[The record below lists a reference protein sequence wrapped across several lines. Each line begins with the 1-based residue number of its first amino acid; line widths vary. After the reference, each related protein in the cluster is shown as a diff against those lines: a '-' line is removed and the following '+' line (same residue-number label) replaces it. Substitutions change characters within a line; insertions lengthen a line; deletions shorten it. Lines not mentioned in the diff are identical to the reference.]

1 MVFNANYYDPA
12 EPQILSDHHVTEN
25 LEALSLDNN
34 INYHKSEPPAIS
46 PQKYSRSK
54 SNLDQVSS
62 ICRLSVQVFQVFF
75 FWQVY
80 LSRLTKQQ
88 DRENIL
94 PNNTKTKPAPKFNNN
109 LQRQSSVKE
118 SNDRIRTKSQSDGMK
133 HSASDVNVN
142 RGLTTSRVASR
153 KNSFSKPVRNASV
166 PNVTAIKNNIR
177 NSNPPKTLHI
187 VNPHPE
193 YYAKKLSPEDRTPE
207 EEEFVPAC
215 IDRTV
220 GVDFDDF
227 LPVIISGNTKK
238 KRAEAI

>member
-1 MVFNANYYDPA
+1 MF
-12 EPQILSDHHVTEN
+12 L
-25 LEALSLDNN
+25 
-34 INYHKSEPPAIS
+34 
-46 PQKYSRSK
+46 
-54 SNLDQVSS
+54 
-62 ICRLSVQVFQVFF
+62 
-75 FWQVY
+75 QVY

-94 PNNTKTKPAPKFNNN
+94 PNNTKTKPAPKLNNN

-153 KNSFSKPVRNASV
+153 KNSFSKPIRNASV
-166 PNVTAIKNNIR
+166 PNVTAIKNNLSNL
-177 NSNPPKTLHI
+177 NSPKTLPI
-187 VNPHPE
+187 ANPSPPE
-193 YYAKKLSPEDRTPE
+193 YYGKKLSPTDRTPE
-207 EEEFVPAC
+207 EEFVPSC

-227 LPVIISGNTKK
+227 LPVIITIKYKK
-238 KRAEAI
+238 VTLK